1 MDKKYY
7 RLLVVRPGDRNTHY
21 AWKPEDLVRYYSS
34 APESIYD
41 YTFLCGMRLNK
52 KDFVQVTT
60 ASVYCEKCAQQMP
73 LAVLDE
79 MDL

>member
-7 RLLVVRPGDRNTHY
+7 KVLVVRPGDRNTHY
-21 AWKPEDLVRYYSS
+21 AWVYVPDQHPLYHLDS
-34 APESIYD
+34 APP
-41 YTFLCGMRLNK
+41 YTFLCGLK
-52 KDFVQVTT
+52 LQHKDFVQVTT
-60 ASVYCEKCAQQMP
+60 ASVYCEKCESQMP